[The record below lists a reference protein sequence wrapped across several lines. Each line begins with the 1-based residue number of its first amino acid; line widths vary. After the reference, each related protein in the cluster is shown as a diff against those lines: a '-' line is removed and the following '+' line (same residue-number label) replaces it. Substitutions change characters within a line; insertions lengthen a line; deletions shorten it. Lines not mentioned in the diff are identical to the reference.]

1 MANPT
6 RRVIPREELTAWERW
21 ELGTIDDPSPVRVR
35 PGQESA
41 PVPAPTAASPVADT
55 PAASVA
61 APVVAAQLEAAAPAP
76 AAPAVPLPTAEELE
90 AIHQQAQQEGFAT
103 GHAIG
108 LEAGR
113 AEAAEEVAR
122 LKAVLEQLENFSA
135 NAQAELA
142 ESVLD
147 LALVVAREVARVE
160 IAADRQRVLPVIRE
174 LIDSMPAVR
183 SPARIIAHPD
193 DVGALNSMLGVEL
206 PTDIWRVVADVNQ
219 TPGGCRVETPTSRA
233 DLSLTARWAAQL
245 RVLKRDARPD
255 LVWHAEVPEAEDVL
269 PPAAL
274 DALSLDLDVPA
285 DDEPV

>member
-1 MANPT
+1 MANSM

-35 PGQESA
+35 PGQAPIPAAAA
-41 PVPAPTAASPVADT
+41 PVPEAASATVAS
-55 PAASVA
+55 PAETA
-61 APVVAAQLEAAAPAP
+61 APVTAEPEAAHAPAP
-76 AAPAVPLPTAEELE
+76 GVPLPTAEELE
-90 AIHQQAQQEGFAT
+90 AIHQQAQQEGFDT

-113 AEAAEEVAR
+113 AEAADEVAR
-122 LKAVLEQLENFSA
+122 LKALLEQLENFSA

-174 LIDSMPAVR
+174 LIDSMPAAR
-183 SPARIIAHPD
+183 APARILAHPD
-193 DVGALNSMLGVEL
+193 DIAAINSMMGVEL
-206 PTDIWRVVADVNQ
+206 PSEIWRVVADPNQ
-219 TPGGCRVETPTSRA
+219 TPGGCRIETPISRA

-255 LVWHAEVPEAEDVL
+255 LAWHAEVPAAEEAL
-269 PPAAL
+269 SPAAL